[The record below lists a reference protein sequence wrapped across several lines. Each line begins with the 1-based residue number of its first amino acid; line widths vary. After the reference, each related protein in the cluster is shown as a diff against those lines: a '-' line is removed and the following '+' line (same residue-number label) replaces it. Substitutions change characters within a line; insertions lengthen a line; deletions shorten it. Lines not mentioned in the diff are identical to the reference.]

1 MWVKPSGQ
9 TLLPLYLL
17 SSLLLTS
24 TQVVQFELY
33 LWHLYSCS
41 CLRHFHLRD
50 ENATLRDK
58 QVAWPMP
65 LGSSVLCQVLPRQKR
80 TLTAV

>member
-1 MWVKPSGQ
+1 MWAKPSGQ

-50 ENATLRDK
+50 EHASLRDK
-58 QVAWPMP
+58 QVASSP
-65 LGSSVLCQVLPRQKR
+65 LGSSALYLAGKES
-80 TLTAV
+80 TASNPA